1 MLDLIKEDMNDNPW
15 EVIYRRDGH
24 VFTEVPPIAAPFA
37 ELLDEHGCQEIL
49 DLGCGNGRFLVHF
62 ARRGFHVTGLDSA
75 PTALKLAREWLASE
89 SLCGELLQADTRVRL
104 PFADNA
110 FDALL
115 STQVIH
121 HARLELVL
129 ATIGEISR
137 VVKPGGLVMVSVPEY
152 QPRGDEE
159 FIASDEVEY
168 HTFVPRSGTEA
179 GLPHHLFT
187 LEEFG
192 AAFTGFDILSL
203 KVYGEKVLALTGR
216 KKAGI
221 E

>member
-1 MLDLIKEDMNDNPW
+1 MNDNPW
-15 EVIYRRDGH
+15 EAIYRRDGH
-24 VFTEVPPIAAPFA
+24 VFTDLPPVAAPFA
-37 ELLDEHGCQEIL
+37 ELLDEHACQEIL

-62 ARRGFHVTGLDSA
+62 ARRGLRVTGLDSA
-75 PTALKLAREWLASE
+75 PTALKLARDWLARE
-89 SLCGELLQADTRVRL
+89 SLKGDLLQADTRVRL
-104 PFADNA
+104 PFEADA

-129 ATIGEISR
+129 GTVAEISR
-137 VVKPGGLVMVSVPEY
+137 VVKPGGLVLVSVPVY
-152 QPRGDEE
+152 QPREQADEE
-159 FIASDEVEY
+159 FAESDEIEY
-168 HTFVPRSGTEA
+168 HTFVPCSGSEA

-192 AAFTGFDILSL
+192 AAFPAFDILSL

-216 KKAGI
+216 KRAL
-221 E
+221 